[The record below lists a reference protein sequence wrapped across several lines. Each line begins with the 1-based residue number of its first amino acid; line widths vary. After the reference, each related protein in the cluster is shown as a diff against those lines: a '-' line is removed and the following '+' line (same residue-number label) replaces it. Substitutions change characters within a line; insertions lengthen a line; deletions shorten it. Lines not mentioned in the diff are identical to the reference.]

1 MIVPNSELRCIEALD
16 YILDV
21 IVNSDVTCAPLETE
35 DEQYERELMP
45 F

>member
-1 MIVPNSELRCIEALD
+1 MIVPNDAFRCIEALD

-21 IVNSDVTCAPLETE
+21 IVDSDVICAPLETE
-35 DEQYERELMP
+35 DEQYERELLP